1 MSDDLELLACTP
13 SPLDPT
19 KFNCHATIPYDL
31 TIQHI
36 QTAMQEFLDFL
47 GFLNQQ
53 LHGRDLSRLE
63 CIMMPANFSSLV
75 GEFVIA
81 NIPKHCATLVK
92 NAYHNGH
99 PDLVPASHYPGN
111 SVQHGDQ
118 GIEVKGS
125 RYSRGWQGHNAEE
138 CWLMVLVYASNRPA
152 DKASGTPSIP
162 FCFKSVFLG
171 RLETSDWKFSGR
183 SDKSRRTI
191 TASVVQSGRKKMVE
205 NWVYRE
211 DAEEDDEEPEGVE

>member
-1 MSDDLELLACTP
+1 TP

-19 KFNCHATIPYDL
+19 KFNPNAHLPYGL
-31 TIQHI
+31 QIQHV
-36 QTAMQEFLDFL
+36 QAAMHEFLDFL

-53 LHGRDLSRLE
+53 LHGRGLSRLE

-81 NIPKHCATLVK
+81 NIPKHCEKLIK

-99 PDLVPASHYPGN
+99 PDLVPKSHYPGN

-138 CWLMVLVYASNRPA
+138 CWLMVFVYESNRPV
-152 DKASGTPSIP
+152 DKASGSPSIP
-162 FCFKSVFLG
+162 FRF
-171 RLETSDWKFSGR
+171 E
-183 SDKSRRTI
+183 
-191 TASVVQSGRKKMVE
+191 
-205 NWVYRE
+205 
-211 DAEEDDEEPEGVE
+211 